1 MGSGKAPPA
10 TVAASTFSYFT
21 LSAPSTQTFCAFLKR
36 FSRNFFAFFP
46 KTAKKPEIRR
56 SPRRENGKT
65 TRRRSVS
72 DVRG

>member
-36 FSRNFFAFFP
+36 FSRKKFAFFSE
-46 KTAKKPEIRR
+46 TTEKPEIDRL
-56 SPRRENGKT
+56 PRRENWKT
-65 TRRRSVS
+65 TR
-72 DVRG
+72 